1 MGSSSKDPLEKHE
14 PSAKALGE
22 LMDLFL
28 KLNSKLREKISPRPK
43 EEKGKTEKTEMIIII
58 LNSSSENTPGPPARK
73 NPSFPSPTG
82 SMNSAKISKGKTA
95 RKSLLSKDHLWS
107 LVSSAFH
114 WKGKLFILLFPG
126 KIP

>member
-58 LNSSSENTPGPPARK
+58 LNSSLENTPR
-73 NPSFPSPTG
+73 PSRQEKP
-82 SMNSAKISKGKTA
+82 K
-95 RKSLLSKDHLWS
+95 LSKPNWIDELCKDIEGEDGKEK
-107 LVSSAFH
+107 SS
-114 WKGKLFILLFPG
+114 
-126 KIP
+126 